1 MILGSVLLL
10 GLGLSTEAGTADSAM
25 ADPDPVTAPHARKG
39 TATSKAKG
47 PGGTGS
53 VTTAG
58 TEPEAGAPAASKR
71 KPKFVGSMLRER
83 ALAKPPAVPRVNQR
97 IKPAAHVKAKKARVP
112 GRWVGGKVPPR
123 AFTSTKNKAELQS
136 REKRAPKHVQ
146 SELAKLRKDI
156 AADKHRFRVGYTP
169 VLDLPIDKVT
179 GLREPKNLR
188 ELARKQNAEAA
199 ALAKTRFLPN
209 LRHRSLRG
217 AKVMAPSG
225 AQGATKGGGGSE
237 QVDAPFEPLVGDA
250 TCSVSATAWSWK
262 EYVAPPRS
270 QGSCGSCWAF
280 ATLSVFEAA
289 ENIAN
294 GIDLGRDFSEQYLVD
309 CAETSDGF
317 DIGTCAGGYTVM
329 VYDFLQ
335 KKGAALESQVP
346 YKERD
351 DSCDRGL
358 KAKDKIANWGF
369 VDPDGGNPEVD
380 AIKAAIC
387 NYGPVTTSVFAT
399 PAFMAYAGG
408 VFDEMARGQLNHAVS
423 LVGWD
428 DKRGAWL
435 LRNSW
440 GTWWGEDG
448 YMWIAYGSNEVGS
461 SAVWAVVEPDDK
473 PAEPKTFK
481 SRQLLVRNKTGEPIT
496 VSLLYKY
503 GKSWSP
509 AKPGKGDEKALRFT
523 IASDSEALLGTDG
536 EALRAAKVRL
546 WAEGESGGS
555 WSQHRGSDLA
565 LVPDGSYSAVEP
577 ETFVFTFDPSNI
589 DAGGKGGGSK
599 GGTTKGKSA
608 NDQISEAFALIEQG
622 KHEEGRAL
630 FARFLEDNPG
640 HPRVAEVRF
649 WMGYSHYEEGSFYE
663 ALIEWYDVVYEHPDD
678 EFVAYALY
686 YSGLA
691 YAQRGQCDLAEQ
703 CLDLV
708 AYGGYPSATKEWIDS
723 AVEQLDLLEK
733 DPEAYCGG

>member
-10 GLGLSTEAGTADSAM
+10 GLGLSTEAGTAGSAM
-25 ADPDPVTAPHARKG
+25 ADPDPVTVPRARKAAP
-39 TATSKAKG
+39 TT
-47 PGGTGS
+47 TG
-53 VTTAG
+53 
-58 TEPEAGAPAASKR
+58 KR
-71 KPKFVGSMLRER
+71 KPKFVGTMLRER

-112 GRWVGGKVPPR
+112 GRWVGGKVPAR
-123 AFTSTKNKAELQS
+123 AFTSSKNKAELQS
-136 REKRAPKHVQ
+136 REKRAPKHIEA
-146 SELAKLRKDI
+146 ELAKLRKDI
-156 AADKHRFRVGYTP
+156 KADKHRFKVGYTP
-169 VLDLPIDKVT
+169 VLDLPIEQVT

-225 AQGATKGGGGSE
+225 MQGAVTDGSE

-250 TCSVSATAWSWK
+250 VCSVSATAWSWK

-289 ENIAN
+289 ENITN

-309 CAETSDGF
+309 CAEDSGGF

-351 DSCDRGL
+351 GSCDRGL
-358 KAKDKIANWGF
+358 RAKDKIANWGF
-369 VDPDGGNPEVD
+369 VDPYGGTPEVD

-387 NYGPVTTSVFAT
+387 NYGPVTSSVFAT

-408 VFDEMARGQLNHAVS
+408 VFDEMASGQHNHAVS

-509 AKPGKGDEKALRFT
+509 AKPGKGDDEALRFT
-523 IASDSEALLGTDG
+523 IASESEALLGTDG
-536 EALRAAKVRL
+536 NPLRAAKVRL
-546 WAEGESGGS
+546 WAEGDSGGS

-589 DAGGKGGGSK
+589 DAGSKGGGSK
-599 GGTTKGKSA
+599 GGGSPGKSA
-608 NDQISEAFALIEQG
+608 NDQISDAFTLVEQG
-622 KHEEGRAL
+622 KHEEGRTL
-630 FARFLEDNPG
+630 FARFLEEFPG
-640 HPRVAEVRF
+640 HKRVAEVRF
-649 WMGYSHYEEGSFYE
+649 WIGYSHYEEGSFYE
-663 ALIEWYDVVYEHPDD
+663 ALTEWYDVVYEHPDD

-703 CLDLV
+703 CLELV

-723 AVEQLDLLEK
+723 AIEQLDLLEN
-733 DPEAYCGG
+733 DPKAYCG

>member
-25 ADPDPVTAPHARKG
+25 VDPDPVTAPHARKG
-39 TATSKAKG
+39 TATSKARG
-47 PGGTGS
+47 PGGAGS

-58 TEPEAGAPAASKR
+58 TDPAAPEAGKR

-83 ALAKPPAVPRVNQR
+83 ALAKPPALPRVNQR
-97 IKPAAHVKAKKARVP
+97 IKPAAHVKAKQARVP
-112 GRWVGGKVPPR
+112 GRWVSGKVPRR
-123 AFTSTKNKAELQS
+123 AFTSTKNKTELQA
-136 REKRAPKHVQ
+136 REKRAPKHIA
-146 SELAKLRKDI
+146 SELTKLRKDI
-156 AADKHRFRVGYTP
+156 TTDKHRFRVGYTP
-169 VLDLPIDKVT
+169 VLDLPIDQVT

-188 ELARKQNAEAA
+188 ELAQKQNAEAA
-199 ALAKTRFLPN
+199 ALAKKRFLPN

-217 AKVMAPSG
+217 AKVMAPNG
-225 AQGATKGGGGSE
+225 PQGAKKGGGASE

-262 EYVAPPRS
+262 EYIAPPRS
-270 QGSCGSCWAF
+270 QGSCGSCWTF

-289 ENIAN
+289 ENITK
-294 GIDLGRDFSEQYLVD
+294 GLDLGRDFSEQYLVD
-309 CAETSDGF
+309 CAESSDGF

-335 KKGAALESQVP
+335 KNGAALESQVP

-351 DSCDRGL
+351 GSCDRGL

-369 VDPDGGNPEVD
+369 VDSDGGTPEVN
-380 AIKAAIC
+380 AIKAAMC
-387 NYGPVTTSVFAT
+387 NYGPVSTSVFAT
-399 PAFMAYAGG
+399 PAFMAYTGG
-408 VFDEMARGQLNHAVS
+408 VFDEMAHGQLNHAVS

-440 GTWWGEDG
+440 STGWGEDG

-461 SAVWAVVEPDDK
+461 SAVWAVVEPEDK
-473 PAEPKTFK
+473 PAKATTFK
-481 SRQLLVRNKTGEPIT
+481 TRQVLVRNKTGEPIT

-509 AKPGKGDEKALRFT
+509 AKPGKGDGDALQFT

-536 EALRAAKVRL
+536 EALRASQVRL

-555 WSQHRGSDLA
+555 WSKHRGSDLS
-565 LVPDGSYSAVEP
+565 LMPDGSYSAVEP
-577 ETFVFTFDPSNI
+577 ETFVFTFDSSNI
-589 DAGGKGGGSK
+589 DAGGKGADTGG
-599 GGTTKGKSA
+599 GTKGKSA
-608 NDQISEAFALIEQG
+608 NDQLADAFVLLEKG
-622 KHEEGRAL
+622 KHEDGRAL
-630 FARFLEDNPG
+630 FARFLEEHPG
-640 HPRVAEVRF
+640 HARVAEARF
-649 WMGYSHYEEGSFYE
+649 WMGFSHYEEGSFYE
-663 ALIEWYDVVYEHPDD
+663 ALTEWYDVVYEHPED

-708 AYGGYPSATKEWIDS
+708 AYGGYPAATKEWIDS
-723 AVEQLDLLEK
+723 AVEQLDLLEE

>member
-39 TATSKAKG
+39 TATRKARG
-47 PGGTGS
+47 PGGAGS

-58 TEPEAGAPAASKR
+58 TDPAPPEAGKR
-71 KPKFVGSMLRER
+71 KPKFVGSLLRER
-83 ALAKPPAVPRVNQR
+83 ALAKPPALPRVNQR

-112 GRWVGGKVPPR
+112 GRWTSGKVPPR
-123 AFTSTKNKAELQS
+123 AFTSTKNKAELQA
-136 REKRAPKHVQ
+136 REKRAPKHIA
-146 SELAKLRKDI
+146 SELTKLRKDI
-156 AADKHRFRVGYTP
+156 SADEHRFRVGYTP
-169 VLDLPIDKVT
+169 VLDLPIDQVT
-179 GLREPKNLR
+179 GLREPKNLG

-217 AKVMAPSG
+217 AKVMAPDG
-225 AQGATKGGGGSE
+225 TQGAKKGGGASE

-262 EYVAPPRS
+262 EYIAPPRS
-270 QGSCGSCWAF
+270 QGSCGSCWTF

-289 ENIAN
+289 ENITN

-309 CAETSDGF
+309 CAESSDGF

-335 KKGAALESQVP
+335 SSGAVLESQVP

-351 DSCDRGL
+351 GSCDRGL
-358 KAKDKIANWGF
+358 RAKDKIANWGF
-369 VDPDGGNPEVD
+369 VDPDGGPPEVN
-380 AIKAAIC
+380 AIKAAMC
-387 NYGPVTTSVFAT
+387 NYGPVSTSVFAT
-399 PAFMAYAGG
+399 PAFMAYTGG

-440 GTWWGEDG
+440 STGWGEDG

-461 SAVWAVVEPDDK
+461 SAVWAVVEPEDEP
-473 PAEPKTFK
+473 PAPKTFK
-481 SRQLLVRNKTGEPIT
+481 TRQVLVRNKTGEPIT

-509 AKPGKGDEKALRFT
+509 AKPGKGDGDALQFT

-536 EALRAAKVRL
+536 EALRASKVRL
-546 WAEGESGGS
+546 WAESEGGGS
-555 WSQHRGSDLA
+555 WSKHRGSDLS
-565 LVPDGSYSAVEP
+565 LMPDGSYSAMEP
-577 ETFVFTFDPSNI
+577 ETFVFTFDSSNI
-589 DAGGKGGGSK
+589 DAGGTGGG
-599 GGTTKGKSA
+599 TKGKSA
-608 NDQISEAFALIEQG
+608 NDQIADAFALIEQG
-622 KHEEGRAL
+622 KHEEGRAQ
-630 FARFLEDNPG
+630 FARFLEEHPG
-640 HPRVAEVRF
+640 HARVAEARF
-649 WMGYSHYEEGSFYE
+649 WLG
-663 ALIEWYDVVYEHPDD
+663 
-678 EFVAYALY
+678 
-686 YSGLA
+686 
-691 YAQRGQCDLAEQ
+691 
-703 CLDLV
+703 
-708 AYGGYPSATKEWIDS
+708 
-723 AVEQLDLLEK
+723 
-733 DPEAYCGG
+733 